1 MRPILLLSTILLY
14 LQPARTRCRPAP
26 GYRHRHGPA
35 RHQGRAARAL
45 QTQLYYPEDLRD
57 EPTARW
63 LSGFL
68 NHTHL
73 DSKGRYA
80 AFDQRTTD
88 ARGRRR
94 GLILPWDEYVCAAGR
109 ARDES
114 SRSSCADLFTAAGGA
129 QPVPAAVQ
137 TYEEVIEPNRLASN
151 LMVTAGC
158 LAIEFQDDLSGIQA
172 KDVEAAA
179 LARRPPLLHSSWS
192 SQWNVVIAGGEEGD
206 GRTPL
211 AHLNERLLARLCTL
225 KVRNQ
230 YLYRESRR
238 KGGCGVPIR
247 FVAASIALPSL
258 PPSLTPSLP
267 PSLPSPSLTTHSY
280 SSRLAA
286 QAAGLAERAD
296 RAGGRVPL
304 DAPDSSAA
312 EAGVDPGGGGRGG
325 VLVPRVPRLAGAAAA
340 AGPRRREPGVLG
352 RAAPGAFGGGGAAT
366 TCGQTASTRKSS
378 RS

>member
-1 MRPILLLSTILLY
+1 MRPILLLLLLSTILLY
-14 LQPARTRCRPAP
+14 LPTGTHALSTSSRIPTLPAWARTDIKDVLV
-26 GYRHRHGPA
+26 
-35 RHQGRAARAL
+35 QRAL
-45 QTQLYYPEDLRD
+45 QTQLYYLEDLRD

-94 GLILPWDEYVCAAGR
+94 GLILPWDEYVAALR
-109 ARDES
+109 AEPETKVLVELAPDP
-114 SRSSCADLFTAAGGA
+114 FTAARA
-129 QPVPAAVQ
+129 ARNPYLKAAVQ

-267 PSLPSPSLTTHSY
+267 PSLPPSLTHSY
-280 SSRLAA
+280 S
-286 QAAGLAERAD
+286 
-296 RAGGRVPL
+296 PL
-304 DAPDSSAA
+304 VLLRRPPDS
-312 EAGVDPGGGGRGG
+312 
-325 VLVPRVPRLAGAAAA
+325 
-340 AGPRRREPGVLG
+340 
-352 RAAPGAFGGGGAAT
+352 
-366 TCGQTASTRKSS
+366 C
-378 RS
+378 